1 MVRPNRRSST
11 PYYEIAVPMQTNF
24 AAFPRASRFKAK
36 ARYYLDQSME
46 NPHVTSF
53 SFVLSGGLL
62 VTALAL
68 VHLLLH
74 RAFHPHGFEISLSDA
89 YWQMWSYMADPG
101 THADICPVEIESDPD
116 ADDHYCADH
125 EDGAECRRRAKYYCI
140 ALQSWSFFGAF
151 CGIVY
156 FATMLGFLVEG
167 VQSSMARLKLGR
179 NRVVEEDHIVVL
191 GFTDKALA
199 LICELALALESDGGG
214 CIVLLVEADAPTP
227 FAEVEQLLCES
238 LTHADLRGTRVV
250 LRQGSP
256 MFVTDLMRVAT
267 ADARAVIVLSD
278 TSAGDADSCDAKVLR
293 TVLSLRGLPET
304 LRGFIIAELQDV
316 DNRQI
321 VQLIGGDQIEVVV
334 SHDICGRLML
344 MAARHPGLAV
354 VYADN
359 RATTRLSRT
368 SS

>member
-125 EDGAECRRRAKYYCI
+125 EDGAGCRRRAKYYCI

-199 LICELALALESDGGG
+199 LICELALALG
-214 CIVLLVEADAPTP
+214 LLRT
-227 FAEVEQLLCES
+227 
-238 LTHADLRGTRVV
+238 
-250 LRQGSP
+250 
-256 MFVTDLMRVAT
+256 T
-267 ADARAVIVLSD
+267 ADCSAADVDRRRPCTCGFAGCGCWPCCCRWHAPVPSPGRSGWSCTRTRAARRGRCSAACPPRPPGARA
-278 TSAGDADSCDAKVLR
+278 
-293 TVLSLRGLPET
+293 
-304 LRGFIIAELQDV
+304 
-316 DNRQI
+316 
-321 VQLIGGDQIEVVV
+321 
-334 SHDICGRLML
+334 
-344 MAARHPGLAV
+344 
-354 VYADN
+354 
-359 RATTRLSRT
+359 SRT
-368 SS
+368 